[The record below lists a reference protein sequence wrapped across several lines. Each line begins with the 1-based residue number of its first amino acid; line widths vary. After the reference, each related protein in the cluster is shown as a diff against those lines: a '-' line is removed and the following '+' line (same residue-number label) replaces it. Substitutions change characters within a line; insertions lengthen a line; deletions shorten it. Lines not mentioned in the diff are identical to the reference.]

1 VYHAARCR
9 LDGAVPGAKVKI
21 PASLKY
27 ALKAVSNVHRQGP
40 DPNIFLFATARGGST
55 WVMEILASQPGIKY
69 YDEPFNI
76 RRDNVQRTGLFPT
89 WETLMPDTGD
99 PERIT
104 GFLEALAAG
113 RHPAMNPPPFR
124 RNHRWRTSRIV
135 FKIHEAEH
143 LMGTIAQR
151 CNGTIVYLLR
161 HPIPTTQSRRVF
173 PRLELFAASPFYE
186 RLFDDPARVREIRA
200 VAAGG
205 THLQRGIVSWA
216 YENLI
221 PLTRP
226 DFDGLVVSYEELLL
240 NPERSCD
247 LLLQRLNLPDRAA
260 MLNAF
265 DMPAANITMSN
276 ADTLTLMNDEDHRRR
291 RAQLVL
297 KWKGRVSAA
306 DEAEVTRILDL
317 FGLDVYDGTRALP
330 SRRYLHFDD
339 TEARLAPF
347 LSSAAAKA

>member
-1 VYHAARCR
+1 
-9 LDGAVPGAKVKI
+9 VKI
-21 PASLKY
+21 PASIKY

-76 RRDNVQRTGLFPT
+76 RRDNVQRTGLFPN
-89 WETLMPDTGD
+89 WESLMPDTGD
-99 PERIT
+99 PERMI
-104 GFLEALAAG
+104 GFLQALADG
-113 RHPAMNPPPFR
+113 RYPTMNPPPFR
-124 RNHRWRTSRIV
+124 RNHRFRTSRIV

-143 LMGTIAQR
+143 LMGTIARR
-151 CNGTIVYLLR
+151 CHGTIVYLLR
-161 HPIPTTQSRRVF
+161 HPIPTTLSRKVF

-186 RLFDDPARVREIRA
+186 RLIDDAARVREIRGL
-200 VAAGG
+200 AAGG

-226 DFDGLVVSYEELLL
+226 DFDGLTVSYEELLL

-247 LLLQRLNLPDRAA
+247 LLLQRLHMPDRVA
-260 MLNAF
+260 MLTAF
-265 DMPAANITMSN
+265 DVPAANITMSN
-276 ADTLTLMNDEDHRRR
+276 ADTLALMNDDDFRRR
-291 RAQLVL
+291 RSQMVT

-306 DEAEVTRILDL
+306 DEAEVTRIMQL
-317 FGLDVYDGTRALP
+317 FGLDVYDGTNPLP
-330 SRRYLHFDD
+330 ARRYLHFDD
-339 TEARLAPF
+339 TEARLAPP
-347 LSSAAAKA
+347 AAKA